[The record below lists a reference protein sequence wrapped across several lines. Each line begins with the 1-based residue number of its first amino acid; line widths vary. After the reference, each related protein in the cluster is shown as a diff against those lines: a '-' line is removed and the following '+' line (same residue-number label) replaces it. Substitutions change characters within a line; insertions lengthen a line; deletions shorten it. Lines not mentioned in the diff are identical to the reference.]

1 MIYVSI
7 VDDEEAVVAF
17 RIGTYFNG
25 RVLAIVLFKVETQV
39 VAYLIRIDEGTHA
52 IAPRSTDSGY
62 LPDSPQ
68 TK

>member
-17 RIGTYFNG
+17 RIGTYLNG

-39 VAYLIRIDEGTHA
+39 VAYLIRIDCA
-52 IAPRSTDSGY
+52 ANLLMISAWNANI
-62 LPDSPQ
+62 
-68 TK
+68 